1 MATLHSVAHA
11 ELHFRARP
19 LLLRFLVNGLSL
31 LVTVAIVPHVFF
43 GGDYPILSWVLIS
56 AVFGFLNAFL
66 KPLLQIVMLPLIFV
80 SYGLV
85 VVLINTLMLWTLDWL
100 FPERFFVQGIL
111 WALVG
116 GLVCGLVEG
125 LLQNLLDREAVVLPL
140 PADERR
146 AVIFEDELV
155 AGHRG
160 DRGFPC
166 RSLFMASA
174 MA

>member
-1 MATLHSVAHA
+1 M
-11 ELHFRARP
+11 
-19 LLLRFLVNGLSL
+19 
-31 LVTVAIVPHVFF
+31 AIVPHVFF

-66 KPLLQIVMLPLIFV
+66 KPLLQIVMLTLIFV

-125 LLQNLLDREAVVLPL
+125 LLQNLLGLAPPIVEGGPEALKRDIARSKRGLLEAELIAATAEDTPELARED
-140 PADERR
+140 ADAEPPRP
-146 AVIFEDELV
+146 D
-155 AGHRG
+155 GG
-160 DRGFPC
+160 QP
-166 RSLFMASA
+166 
-174 MA
+174 